1 MSEKVP
7 IDPEIEL
14 LKSKQED
21 SSVFDNEENL
31 RKSNEIQTE
40 VIESKSENKEWSD
53 VLSLLYD
60 ENIEPEKIKKLLN
73 NKEAFEILLKK
84 LWLDK
89 SALLNSSTNI
99 LQKLEFLVDEDIK
112 KETLNYYESCHS
124 QIINK
129 LIDIIIES
137 SNIDENQIEKIKELI
152 GKIKKYGNWEFI
164 DFPNWISFELCK
176 KSELKGQD
184 IPDVVI
190 LWENEYFL
198 KTHIEKGS
206 SEKKTR
212 YWEYVDSLLEMKKI
226 LKDRKWIDVKYCR
239 RSTWLVNRYF
249 VEGFEE
255 YRKLQAKEQW
265 KKYNQSNV
273 WKVIEDTQFAVI
285 WEPQFL
291 EWGEKHIIPSGS
303 LQKYIESD
311 IYKDNCKKNSNAK
324 FGETIVWLDLDK
336 LSKQ

>member
-7 IDPEIEL
+7 IDPEIEF

-31 RKSNEIQTE
+31 RQSNEIQTE

-73 NKEAFEILLKK
+73 NKDAFEILLKK

-198 KTHIEKGS
+198 VTHIEKRNH
-206 SEKKTR
+206 EKKTR

-226 LKDRKWIDVKYCR
+226 LKDRKWIDVKYCCR
-239 RSTWLVNRYF
+239 FTWLVNRCF

-255 YRKLQAKEQW
+255 YRKLQKEKTW
-265 KKYNQSNV
+265 KKYKEGSIIKVIKKTAHAIV
-273 WKVIEDTQFAVI
+273 WK
-285 WEPQFL
+285 PQFKG
-291 EWGEKHIIPSGS
+291 WGERFVQSSKS

-311 IYKDNCKKNSNAK
+311 VYKDNCKKNSNAE
-324 FGETIVWLDLDK
+324 FGDTIVWLDLDK
-336 LSKQ
+336 LSK

>member
-7 IDPEIEL
+7 IDPEIEF

-31 RKSNEIQTE
+31 RQSNEIQTE

-73 NKEAFEILLKK
+73 NKDAFEILLKK

-198 KTHIEKGS
+198 VTHIEKRNH
-206 SEKKTR
+206 EKKTR

-226 LKDRKWIDVKYCR
+226 LKDRKWIDVKYCCR
-239 RSTWLVNRYF
+239 FTWLVNRCF

-255 YRKLQAKEQW
+255 YRKLQKEKTW
-265 KKYNQSNV
+265 KKYKEGSIIKVIKKTAHAIV
-273 WKVIEDTQFAVI
+273 WK
-285 WEPQFL
+285 PQFKG
-291 EWGEKHIIPSGS
+291 WGERFVQSSKS

-336 LSKQ
+336 LSK